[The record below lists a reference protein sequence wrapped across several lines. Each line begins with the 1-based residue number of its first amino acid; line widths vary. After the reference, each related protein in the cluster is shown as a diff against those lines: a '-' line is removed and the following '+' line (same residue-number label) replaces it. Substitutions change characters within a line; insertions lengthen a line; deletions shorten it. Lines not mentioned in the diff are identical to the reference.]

1 MPEPTQS
8 ESTESEPTQPESTE
22 PGSAL
27 RLVPQLLC
35 GSVEDLRSGTR
46 PVLVLG
52 PSLGT
57 SVAVLWEGALEYL
70 QQSFTVIG
78 WDLPGHADAEPFTAP
93 FEIAD
98 LADALEELLAQLT
111 KTHGIPEDLP
121 VYAAGVSIAGTVSLT
136 LALRPQT
143 RFTRLVALCTAAK
156 IGDPQMWSERA
167 ELVAQAGTPTM
178 VEGSA
183 QRWFAPG
190 FMARQPAVVTGLLR
204 SLQHTDRGSYAQACR
219 ALGRYDLRPELAGVA
234 RPLLVI
240 SGAQDPVC
248 PPSAVQDLAAAPH
261 TRTAVLDGVAHQ
273 APAEAPDATARLLKE
288 FLND

>member
-1 MPEPTQS
+1 MPEPTVAEPAQPEPTQS
-8 ESTESEPTQPESTE
+8 EE
-22 PGSAL
+22 GAAL
-27 RLVPQLLC
+27 TLTPQLLS
-35 GSVEDLRSGTR
+35 GSVQDLSTGTR
-46 PVLVLG
+46 PLLVLG

-57 SVAVLWEGALEYL
+57 SVAVLWGAALPHL
-70 QQSFTVIG
+70 QETFTVIG
-78 WDLPGHADAEPFTAP
+78 WDLPGHGDAEPFAEP

-98 LADALEELLAQLT
+98 LADAVEHLLTELIS
-111 KTHGIPEDLP
+111 THSVPEDLP

-143 RFTRLVALCTAAK
+143 RFTRLAALCTAAK
-156 IGDPQMWSERA
+156 IGDQQMWSERA

-190 FMARQPAVVTGLLR
+190 FTARAPGVVTGLLR
-204 SLQHTDRGSYAQACR
+204 SLQHTDRHSYAAACR
-219 ALGRYDLRPELAGVA
+219 ALGRYDLTAELAGVV

-261 TRTAVLDGVAHQ
+261 TKTAVLDGVAHQ
-273 APAEAPDATARLLKE
+273 APAEAPEATARLLKE
-288 FLND
+288 FLDD

>member
-1 MPEPTQS
+1 MS
-8 ESTESEPTQPESTE
+8 ESHLPHPDAS
-22 PGSAL
+22 GSAATL
-27 RLVPQLLC
+27 TLTPQLLS
-35 GSVEDLRSGTR
+35 GSVEDLRTGAR

-57 SVAVLWEGALEYL
+57 SVAVLWQGALAHL
-70 QQSFTVIG
+70 QESFTLIG
-78 WDLPGHADAEPFTAP
+78 WDLPGHGDAEPLTES
-93 FEIAD
+93 FEISD
-98 LADALEELLAQLT
+98 LADALEELVAELADN
-111 KTHGIPEDLP
+111 HGLPADLP

-136 LALRPQT
+136 LALRGNT
-143 RFTRLVALCTAAK
+143 RFTRLAALCTAAK

-190 FMARQPAVVTGLLR
+190 FMAREPEVVTGLLR
-204 SLQHTDRGSYAQACR
+204 CLQHTDRHSYAAACR
-219 ALGRYDLRPELAGVA
+219 ALGRYDLTAKLAGVA

-240 SGAQDPVC
+240 SGAEDPVC
-248 PPSAVQDLAAAPH
+248 PPSAVQDLSAAPH
-261 TRTAVLDGVAHQ
+261 TQTAVLDGVAHQ
-273 APAEAPDATARLLKE
+273 APAEAPEATARLLKE